1 MTKQKYKMILKL
13 VDKNAEVRRGCNG
26 GLRFVMDKECIE
38 QLKQDIK
45 DLFEE
50 HCGETNGAEYAE
62 RIIKAIN
69 ILQSADAFVSAR
81 KAIPLAIQVLL
92 GAGTKNY
99 DKEIETL

>member
-1 MTKQKYKMILKL
+1 MTKQEYKMILKL
-13 VDKNAEVRRGCNG
+13 IDKNTYADCDQYGYAYPKI
-26 GLRFVMDKECIE
+26 DKEGIK

-50 HCGETNGAEYAE
+50 YCKETNGAEYAE
-62 RIIKAIN
+62 RIVKVIG
-69 ILQSADAFVSAR
+69 ILQRADAYKNAN

-92 GAGTKNY
+92 GKKTKNY